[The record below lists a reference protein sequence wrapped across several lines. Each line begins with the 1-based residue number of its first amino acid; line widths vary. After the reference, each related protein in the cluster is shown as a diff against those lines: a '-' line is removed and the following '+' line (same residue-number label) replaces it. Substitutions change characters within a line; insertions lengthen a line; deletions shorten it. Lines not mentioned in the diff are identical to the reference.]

1 MMQLVTEICMARVRL
16 RNICANGAAR
26 QNQLFRFGTYSSP
39 RGGAIGLLFLLC
51 GMLLLT
57 GCGSSGAQG
66 NHQNGAD
73 APAQLGAVAGS
84 EAVAQATTLA
94 QRHEESAPAPAPIG
108 TVSYYESSVTLPV
121 YPFEQY
127 QSDAVDPDTNWPY
140 KAFDYE
146 RFELEAPKP
155 QNRRF
160 RTIVLENAFLE
171 LTILPELGGRLWQV
185 VHKPT
190 GNRMFYQ
197 NTVVKPTRWGPGNQ
211 RGWFGLGGLEW
222 AIGVPGTV
230 GGAVVGNSGAHGG
243 DMNGNLLAATIWEP
257 GRGTRIYSNEE
268 MGYGY
273 RDSILKQ
280 EQRNE
285 VPRRV
290 VLSAELALKPE
301 AVEVLMARADGF
313 TAHRKQTQPAGASMG
328 SMFKNPEHFY
338 AGYLIEASGLKGY
351 RVGKVQISDKH
362 ANFFINEGEANAEE
376 IRALIAEAWHAVREQ
391 FGVELE
397 LEVELVG
404 DWQFEEEA

>member
-1 MMQLVTEICMARVRL
+1 MIKGNQQRSNEEEEQMELQTQSLEDIQRRFQEVFGERFQLDVSLARYTSARVGGPAMMFLTVNNATELQMAVELAYAQRVPYFIL
-16 RNICANGAAR
+16 GGGSNILVADQGIAGLVIMNRARNVHFRHTGLSVVCTVESGMNLSSLAR
-26 QNQLFRFGTYSSP
+26 QCIT
-39 RGGAIGLLFLLC
+39 
-51 GMLLLT
+51 
-57 GCGSSGAQG
+57 
-66 NHQNGAD
+66 
-73 APAQLGAVAGS
+73 
-84 EAVAQATTLA
+84 
-94 QRHEESAPAPAPIG
+94 
-108 TVSYYESSVTLPV
+108 
-121 YPFEQY
+121 
-127 QSDAVDPDTNWPY
+127 
-140 KAFDYE
+140 K
-146 RFELEAPKP
+146 
-155 QNRRF
+155 
-160 RTIVLENAFLE
+160 
-171 LTILPELGGRLWQV
+171 
-185 VHKPT
+185 
-190 GNRMFYQ
+190 
-197 NTVVKPTRWGPGNQ
+197 
-211 RGWFGLGGLEW
+211 GLGGLEW